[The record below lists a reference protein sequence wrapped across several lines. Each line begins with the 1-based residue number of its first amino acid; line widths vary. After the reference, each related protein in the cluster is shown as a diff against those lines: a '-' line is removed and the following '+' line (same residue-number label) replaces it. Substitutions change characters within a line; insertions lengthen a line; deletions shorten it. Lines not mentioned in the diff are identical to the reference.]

1 MGFAKISIE
10 GSRRVYYLLDFD
22 LRVLAGEE
30 RGYSFAHNAAM
41 ECLEWQGLWKDGAAT
56 GEGKLVVVAWR
67 QMAYNGKQPLQR
79 FPGTQLPPNPQATR

>member
-41 ECLEWQGLWKDGAAT
+41 ECLEYQGLWKDGAMTAQ
-56 GEGKLVVVAWR
+56 GKLVVAAWR
-67 QMAYNGKQPLQR
+67 QGLRKGKEGGGMEKARRMHSDGQGP
-79 FPGTQLPPNPQATR
+79 